1 MHIDTLSKVT
11 QHDVYRT
18 QQQPDFSSMGS
29 TTLTDSSGNNFGF
42 LLPTPFW
49 RNDGYERTTEESKAE
64 AQAIYNADNAAG
76 IVFRIFDT
84 GNTGRSP
91 DINFFDIHDK
101 TYHSAYYYT
110 ETTGG
115 TYPKVSLHIHRSEH
129 EDKQPQGSTRV
140 DSVYLMSYDTR
151 YASGKIQVDMYLL
164 GGPAFNPFTKKWDI
178 LFAPAFHILKEHDL
192 GYNAE
197 PCNKR
202 MLPYNFYTNIDRI
215 PEGPSF
221 YQSSDVIIQNFSNT
235 NPYVVLN
242 PGLSDFTPY
251 GRTIYTREE
260 EPTNNLFSYFVDATL
275 SPSKIGS
282 FNNMKNQGSYTSA
295 IQYDVDV

>member
-11 QHDVYRT
+11 QRDAYRT
-18 QQQPDFSSMGS
+18 RQQPDFSSMGS
-29 TTLTDSSGNNFGF
+29 ATLTDSSGNNFGF

-49 RNDGYERTTEESKAE
+49 RNDGYERTTAESKAE

-76 IVFRIFDT
+76 IVFRIFDNGT
-84 GNTGRSP
+84 TGRSP

-110 ETTGG
+110 EATSG
-115 TYPKVSLHIHRSEH
+115 TYPVVSLCIHRSEH
-129 EDKQPQGSTRV
+129 ADKHPQGTTRV
-140 DSVYLMSYDTR
+140 DSVRLMQYDTR

-164 GGPAFNPFTKKWDI
+164 GGPAFNPYTKKWDI

-192 GYNAE
+192 GYNTD
-197 PCNKR
+197 PCNQR
-202 MLPYNFYTNIDRI
+202 MVPYVFNSIIRI

-221 YQSSDVIIQNFSNT
+221 YNSGSYILQNFPNT
-235 NPYVVLN
+235 NPYVVSSPELAN
-242 PGLSDFTPY
+242 FTPY
-251 GRTIYTREE
+251 GRTIYARAE
-260 EPTNNLFSYFVDATL
+260 EPTNNLFSYFVDANL

-282 FNNMKNQGSYTSA
+282 FSNMKNQGSYTSNV
-295 IQYDVDV
+295 QYDIDI